1 MRKRIRE
8 SIQAKTFISILVL
21 LIVCCMSIYAVVL
34 VFLPKNYQARLENQV
49 TSDFD
54 ALAGILE
61 RDGWEEST
69 DSLLE
74 FSIRNNASVT
84 IQDAGGKEV
93 FSVNFADT
101 EELSGHSLTAASL
114 SCWTSFQQDGEAFQ
128 LVTVVSLVAV
138 SQSYDI
144 LLRLIPLISILILT
158 ISVFGA
164 LICSRYYSR
173 PLVRIAQ
180 VAGRMSRLDMTWKC
194 QVNRKDE
201 IGVLASSLN
210 EMSERLGDALKSLQK
225 ANGQLQKE
233 IEKERE
239 QERQRI
245 DFFTSVSHE
254 LKTPIAVLKGEL
266 EGMLYQVGEYR
277 NRDAYLRHC
286 LKTAD
291 QMEKIVKEIL
301 MAARMGG
308 SDFQISRTDLNLSEM
323 LQKSCR
329 EIQGRIEDGQIKL
342 QLSVQ
347 KDFHYE
353 GDGRLMEK
361 VFSNVLSNAVS
372 YSPPGAVIAVSLQKG
387 TLLVENTGVHIAQED
402 MKCLFTPFYRVDKS
416 RSRNTGGSGLGLYI
430 TKTILE
436 HHGISCRMENTEKG
450 VCFTAVFPQE

>member
-1 MRKRIRE
+1 
-8 SIQAKTFISILVL
+8 
-21 LIVCCMSIYAVVL
+21 
-34 VFLPKNYQARLENQV
+34 
-49 TSDFD
+49 
-54 ALAGILE
+54 
-61 RDGWEEST
+61 
-69 DSLLE
+69 
-74 FSIRNNASVT
+74 
-84 IQDAGGKEV
+84 
-93 FSVNFADT
+93 
-101 EELSGHSLTAASL
+101 
-114 SCWTSFQQDGEAFQ
+114 
-128 LVTVVSLVAV
+128 
-138 SQSYDI
+138 
-144 LLRLIPLISILILT
+144 
-158 ISVFGA
+158 
-164 LICSRYYSR
+164 
-173 PLVRIAQ
+173 
-180 VAGRMSRLDMTWKC
+180 
-194 QVNRKDE
+194 
-201 IGVLASSLN
+201 
-210 EMSERLGDALKSLQK
+210 
-225 ANGQLQKE
+225 
-233 IEKERE
+233 
-239 QERQRI
+239 
-245 DFFTSVSHE
+245 
-254 LKTPIAVLKGEL
+254 
-266 EGMLYQVGEYR
+266 
-277 NRDAYLRHC
+277 
-286 LKTAD
+286 
-291 QMEKIVKEIL
+291 